1 MQVSLCNSE
10 TIDWD
15 DQDEHLIEGQ
25 KNMFNKNT
33 EWKQK
38 VNPLLILKASRQ
50 RVILL
55 VGRELRPRQ
64 TSLTRDRN

>member
-38 VNPLLILKASRQ
+38 VNPLLILKTSRQ

-64 TSLTRDRN
+64 TDFFNEG